1 MHATYGIKF
10 NIIRKKK
17 NKGIE
22 LLYIEKM
29 HRCLPMHEKRLTTEA
44 KSSVSNQL
52 ELNKTQ
58 VHYQILRKELK
69 TTSINM

>member
-1 MHATYGIKF
+1 
-10 NIIRKKK
+10 
-17 NKGIE
+17 
-22 LLYIEKM
+22 M

-58 VHYQILRKELK
+58 AHYQILRKELK